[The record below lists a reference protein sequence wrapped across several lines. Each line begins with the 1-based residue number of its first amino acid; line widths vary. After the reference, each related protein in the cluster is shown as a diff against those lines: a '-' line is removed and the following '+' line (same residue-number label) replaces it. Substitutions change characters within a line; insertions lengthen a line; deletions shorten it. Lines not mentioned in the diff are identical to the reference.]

1 MNDSSLFA
9 ESGSPDYSVVR
20 FSTADYAPGERLDAW
35 REVYGRTL
43 QKLDVEP
50 LSDEEFHTEATLRRM
65 PGLAVNVVR
74 RSAVIHNRRREFVS
88 HDDVGMTIGLTS
100 SFEASQFG
108 RTLTLGCG
116 DAVVL
121 TGAEPAALR
130 ALTYGEYIHLR
141 APVKALTP
149 LVSDLDAAY
158 GGRIPAGNTA
168 LGLLTR
174 YVGILDET
182 ETLADSDLRRQ
193 AVTHVHD
200 LMALAIGIARDAEEI
215 AESRGVRAAILR
227 AIKQDIAGHLDR
239 ADLSVATVAARN
251 GVGPRYVQR
260 LFEAEGTTFTEYV
273 LEERLARAYRL
284 LSDPR
289 QVARKICAVAFDVG
303 FGDLSYFNRTFRRRF
318 GSPPSDIRA
327 AARRDG

>member
-1 MNDSSLFA
+1 MSDSSPVA
-9 ESGSPDYSVVR
+9 ESGSTGYTVVR
-20 FSTADYAPGERLDAW
+20 FSTTDYAPCERLEAW

-65 PGLAVNVVR
+65 PGLAINVVR

-88 HDDVGMTIGLTS
+88 HDDVGMTVGLTS

-108 RTLTLGCG
+108 RTLTLDCG

-130 ALTYGEYIHLR
+130 APAYGEYIHLR
-141 APVKALTP
+141 APVRALSP
-149 LVSDLDAAY
+149 LVADLEASY
-158 GGRIPAGNTA
+158 GRRIPAENTA

-182 ETLADSDLRRQ
+182 ETLADPDLRRQ

-200 LMALAIGIARDAEEI
+200 LMALAIGVARDAAEI
-215 AESRGVRAAILR
+215 ADNRGVRAAILR
-227 AIKQDIAGHLDR
+227 TIKQHIAAHLEQ

-251 GVGPRYVQR
+251 GIGARYLQR

-273 LEERLARAYRL
+273 LEERLARAHGL

-289 QVARKICAVAFDVG
+289 QVARKVCAVAFDVG

-318 GSPPSDIRA
+318 GAAPSEIRA